1 MASHVL
7 VTMQVTTQNMAL
19 GSAVEERLA
28 ALVRECFD
36 TDAEHASISVQA
48 YDPDAPATD
57 DDVCATCGCLI
68 GDAEHAEWH
77 RQPLRALGI
86 WRAGVAAADP
96 DEPKLRTF
104 GEEPCHAQ

>member
-1 MASHVL
+1 
-7 VTMQVTTQNMAL
+7 MQVTTQNTTL
-19 GSAVEERLA
+19 GDHDIEARLA
-28 ALVRECFD
+28 EVVRECFD
-36 TDAEHASISVQA
+36 ADAEHASISIQA

-68 GDAEHAEWH
+68 GDAEQHAEWH